1 MLDTWKMALESLVYG
16 QPSPHRVRDA
26 HQVMALARKLS
37 TIRSVGDL
45 RHRYARLLG
54 LVPLPAPR
62 GADRSLNALSAGQ
75 IRDAAFGLR
84 YLELVS
90 GRHIDVRS
98 GSLLPWLLAVTA

>member
-16 QPSPHRVRDA
+16 QPSPHRVGDA
-26 HQVMALARKLS
+26 HYVMAFARKLS
-37 TIRSVGDL
+37 TIRSVGEL
-45 RHRYARLLG
+45 RHKYARLLG
-54 LVPLPAPR
+54 LLPLSSLR
-62 GADRSLNALSAGQ
+62 DADRSQAALSPGQ

-84 YLELVS
+84 YLELVN